1 MHRHRVITDTDNEE
15 SSRASHSPVPSVMS
29 DEADESNHGERS
41 PDVDDAAFNASRN
54 EAGIDYELEDQ
65 SKTSTHWWKAMTALQ
80 TMTTSESVPLW
91 GVLALAAAST
101 IGCVVHLA
109 VILHAT
115 TSRLHIALA

>member
-1 MHRHRVITDTDNEE
+1 MAAREGAVHRHRVITDTDNEE

-41 PDVDDAAFNASRN
+41 PDVDDAAFNASRITRQ
-54 EAGIDYELEDQ
+54 GLTTS

-101 IGCVVHLA
+101 IGKSGLA
-109 VILHAT
+109 
-115 TSRLHIALA
+115 